1 MRFVESESGVGFL
14 RKGLSS
20 ENREAAVVAV
30 VRSGAMAKSLLKML
44 EGVETV
50 SVWEDCCKS
59 FCFLL
64 PISLIGLGRRNWKS
78 VMELF

>member
-50 SVWEDCCKS
+50 SVWAYCHFVSGE
-59 FCFLL
+59 
-64 PISLIGLGRRNWKS
+64 PIYDEFHARDG
-78 VMELF
+78 ET

>member
-44 EGVETV
+44 ELMKH
-50 SVWEDCCKS
+50 WA
-59 FCFLL
+59 
-64 PISLIGLGRRNWKS
+64 
-78 VMELF
+78 

>member
-50 SVWEDCCKS
+50 SVWEDWIKIKYGAYLVFS
-59 FCFLL
+59 FLKVC
-64 PISLIGLGRRNWKS
+64 S
-78 VMELF
+78 

>member
-30 VRSGAMAKSLLKML
+30 VRSGAMAKSLHFL
-44 EGVETV
+44 E
-50 SVWEDCCKS
+50 SCVWEN
-59 FCFLL
+59 LTIYL
-64 PISLIGLGRRNWKS
+64 N
-78 VMELF
+78 